1 MASYISLCIVC
12 LFEEGN
18 YVSFVLSSYSMSVF
32 FTVAFI
38 FLALSC
44 FVEFLYVLVFLFSH
58 ILFLVTSSCGFY
70 LYSVIFLFIF
80 FLSST
85 SLLFVSF
92 CYCIISSLNLCFS
105 SLRCFFKEG
114 HISYGCFE
122 SLENYLSE
130 VFLCFFE

>member
-1 MASYISLCIVC
+1 MASYISLCIIC

-18 YVSFVLSSYSMSVF
+18 CVSFVLSSFSMSVF

-38 FLALSC
+38 SLALSC
-44 FVEFLYVLVFLFSH
+44 VEFLYVLVFLFSH
-58 ILFLVTSSCGFY
+58 ILFLVTSSCGFI
-70 LYSVIFLFIF
+70 SIVLFFSSFF

-85 SLLFVSF
+85 SLLFISF